1 MEQTAS
7 GPARQRGS
15 PAGGSE
21 RDATHNVEV
30 TVAIGRGGS
39 STSDSNMSKLG
50 NLWKTML
57 AGGAGVAALAALNA
71 AIRRNANEP
80 DESALG
86 GEARFFE
93 WKHGRVFYKAS
104 GSDDSAPPLVFIHG
118 VGAGAS
124 SFMWR
129 KNFDELARNFRVYA
143 FDLLGFGF
151 SDKPATASYSADL
164 YVELIT
170 DFIRE
175 VSGSPSNVIASSLG
189 AAYAIR
195 VADEHPELINAMIL
209 NGPTG
214 SDNRRPGMAGAAFY
228 GLLQSPV
235 LGTSFYNVMASE
247 RSIKDFAR
255 DNLFYDHRRVTNR
268 LVANLYATSHQPG
281 AQHAI
286 AAFLSGYLNTDTRSP
301 FSRLKQR
308 SVLVWGKQ
316 DAATPVD
323 KGAAL
328 VELNPGA
335 KLELFDY
342 CRMMPEQ
349 EHPERFNA
357 LVRDTFSAR
366 SAAAG
371 S

>member
-1 MEQTAS
+1 
-7 GPARQRGS
+7 
-15 PAGGSE
+15 
-21 RDATHNVEV
+21 
-30 TVAIGRGGS
+30 
-39 STSDSNMSKLG
+39 MSKLG
-50 NLWKTML
+50 NLWKTMI

-71 AIRRNANEP
+71 MIRRNASEP

-86 GEARFFE
+86 GEARFFR

-104 GSDDSAPPLVFIHG
+104 GLENSGPPLVFIHG
-118 VGAGAS
+118 IGAGSS

-129 KNFDELARNFRVYA
+129 KNFDALARDFRVYA

-151 SDKPATASYSADL
+151 SDKPAAAPYSADL

-175 VSGSPSNVIASSLG
+175 VSGYPVNVIASSLG

-195 VADEHPELINAMIL
+195 VADEHPELITSMVL
-209 NGPTG
+209 NSPAG
-214 SDNRRPGMAGAAFY
+214 SDALNRRPGMAGAAFY

-247 RSIKDFAR
+247 RSIRDYAR
-255 DNLFYDHRRVTNR
+255 DNLFYDHHRVTNR
-268 LVANLYATSHQPG
+268 LVTNLYATSHQPG

-301 FSRLKQR
+301 FSRLTQR
-308 SVLVWGKQ
+308 VVLVWGKQ
-316 DAATPVD
+316 DSTTPVE
-323 KGAAL
+323 KGVL
-328 VELNPGA
+328 LRELNPRA
-335 KLELFDY
+335 TLEVFDY

-349 EHPERFNA
+349 EQPERFNA
-357 LVRDTFSAR
+357 LVRDALLAR
-366 SAAAG
+366 AAAAG
-371 S
+371 SESSS

>member
-1 MEQTAS
+1 M
-7 GPARQRGS
+7 G
-15 PAGGSE
+15 
-21 RDATHNVEV
+21 
-30 TVAIGRGGS
+30 
-39 STSDSNMSKLG
+39 KLE
-50 NLWKTML
+50 NFWKTAL
-57 AGGAGVAALAALNA
+57 AGGLGVAALAALNA
-71 AIRRNANEP
+71 AIQRNASDP
-80 DESALG
+80 DDSALG
-86 GEARFFE
+86 GEAHYFH
-93 WKHGRVFYKAS
+93 WKHGRVFYKTS
-104 GSDDSAPPLVFIHG
+104 GAKNSGPPMVFIHG

-129 KNFDELARNFRVYA
+129 KNFDELAKDFRVYA

-151 SDKPATASYSADL
+151 SDKPPTASYSADL

-175 VSGSPSNVIASSLG
+175 VSGYPSNVVASSLG

-195 VADEHPELINAMIL
+195 VADEHPELISGMIL
-209 NGPTG
+209 NGPSG
-214 SDNRRPGMAGAAFY
+214 SDNLNRRPGMAGAAFY

-247 RSIKDFAR
+247 RSIRDYAR
-255 DNLFYDHRRVTNR
+255 DNLFYDHRRVTDR

-301 FSRLKQR
+301 FSRLTQPI
-308 SVLVWGKQ
+308 VLVWGKQ
-316 DAATPVD
+316 DTSTPVE
-323 KGAAL
+323 KGASL
-328 VELNPGA
+328 LKLNSRA
-335 KLELFDY
+335 SLEIFDY

-349 EHPERFNA
+349 ENPERFNT
-357 LVRDTFSAR
+357 LVRDTFLAR

>member
-1 MEQTAS
+1 M
-7 GPARQRGS
+7 G
-15 PAGGSE
+15 
-21 RDATHNVEV
+21 
-30 TVAIGRGGS
+30 
-39 STSDSNMSKLG
+39 KLG
-50 NLWKTML
+50 NIWKTII
-57 AGGAGVAALAALNA
+57 AGGAGVAALAAVNA
-71 AIRRNANEP
+71 SIQRNASDP

-86 GEARFFE
+86 GEAHFFH

-104 GSDDSAPPLVFIHG
+104 GVENPGPPLVFIHG
-118 VGAGAS
+118 VGAGSS

-129 KNFDELARNFRVYA
+129 KNFDELARDFRVYA

-175 VSGSPSNVIASSLG
+175 VSGYPVNVIASSLG

-195 VADEHPELINAMIL
+195 VADEHPELINSMIL

-214 SDNRRPGMAGAAFY
+214 SDTLNRRPGMAGAAFY

-247 RSIKDFAR
+247 RSIRDYAR
-255 DNLFYDHRRVTNR
+255 ENLFYDHRRVTDR
-268 LVANLYATSHQPG
+268 LVANLYASSHQQG

-301 FSRLKQR
+301 FSRLTQPI
-308 SVLVWGKQ
+308 VLVWGKQ
-316 DAATPVD
+316 DTTTPVE
-323 KGAAL
+323 KGVRL
-328 VELNPGA
+328 QELNPHA
-335 KLELFDY
+335 TLEVFDY

-349 EHPERFNA
+349 EQPERFNA
-357 LVRDTFSAR
+357 LVRDTFLAR
-366 SAAAG
+366 FAAAA
-371 S
+371 SE

>member
-1 MEQTAS
+1 
-7 GPARQRGS
+7 
-15 PAGGSE
+15 
-21 RDATHNVEV
+21 
-30 TVAIGRGGS
+30 
-39 STSDSNMSKLG
+39 
-50 NLWKTML
+50 ML

-71 AIRRNANEP
+71 MIQRNASEP
-80 DESALG
+80 DDSALG
-86 GEARFFE
+86 GEAHFFP
-93 WKHGRVFYKAS
+93 WKHGRVFYKTS
-104 GSDDSAPPLVFIHG
+104 GTANPGPPVVFIHG

-129 KNFDELARNFRVYA
+129 KNFDELAQDFRVYA
-143 FDLLGFGF
+143 LDLLGFGF
-151 SDKPATASYSADL
+151 SDKPAAAPYSADL

-175 VSGSPSNVIASSLG
+175 VAGYPANIIASSLG

-195 VADEHPELINAMIL
+195 VADEHPELINSLIL
-209 NGPTG
+209 NAPAGA
-214 SDNRRPGMAGAAFY
+214 DALNRRPGMAGAAFY

-247 RSIKDFAR
+247 RSIRDYAR

-301 FSRLKQR
+301 FSRLNQR
-308 SVLVWGKQ
+308 VVLVWGKQ
-316 DAATPVD
+316 DATTPLE
-323 KGAAL
+323 KGL
-328 VELNPGA
+328 SLLELNPQA
-335 KLELFDY
+335 SLEVFDY

-349 EHPERFNA
+349 EQPERFNA
-357 LVRDTFSAR
+357 LVRANLLAR
-366 SAAAG
+366 SAAAAAE
-371 S
+371 